1 MVSSLQCHRNFVSVK
16 ILVWDQ
22 FPWKFVLAWKIIQ
35 KSEPVLKILFR
46 LKVCGITLSE
56 ASSVPNITIAHDD
69 IQIHML
75 SAVCSNSVE
84 QTMKSPHT
92 DGAGEGR

>member
-1 MVSSLQCHRNFVSVK
+1 MSQKFCFGENFGLGPIFLK
-16 ILVWDQ
+16 ICSGLE
-22 FPWKFVLAWKIIQ
+22 KIIQ

-56 ASSVPNITIAHDD
+56 ASSVSNITIVHDD

-75 SAVCSNSVE
+75 SAVCSNGVE
-84 QTMKSPHT
+84 QTMKSPLP